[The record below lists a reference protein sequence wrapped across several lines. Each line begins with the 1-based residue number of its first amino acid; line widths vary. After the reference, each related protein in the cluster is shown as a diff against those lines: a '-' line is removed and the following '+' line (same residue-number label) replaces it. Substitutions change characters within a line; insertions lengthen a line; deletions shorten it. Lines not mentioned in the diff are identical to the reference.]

1 MFGRFCYVYCFL
13 ISTPTAQPR
22 FEFGTISNFVI
33 IAGTSNYIVL
43 HLLHLFHI
51 IMSIDRELQFLAMLE
66 GHELEKELLDI
77 VSIIISFIVSFLKK
91 TCLSAKFGLW

>member
-1 MFGRFCYVYCFL
+1 M
-13 ISTPTAQPR
+13 AQPR

-51 IMSIDRELQFLAMLE
+51 IMSIDHELQFLAMLE

-77 VSIIISFIVSFLKK
+77 VSIIIISFIVGFLKK

>member
-1 MFGRFCYVYCFL
+1 MLLVFL
-13 ISTPTAQPR
+13 ISTPTAQPH
-22 FEFGTISNFVI
+22 FEFGTISNFII

-77 VSIIISFIVSFLKK
+77 VSIIILFLL
-91 TCLSAKFGLW
+91 LSVF